1 MFNRDYKT
9 GKNVRAARR
18 LAGILMAGTLAG
30 TLAVGNAP
38 AVFVSAAT
46 WQENANYIFDYLTQ
60 RLHYSEAAAC
70 GIMANIRCEST
81 FNPHAW
87 NAGGG
92 SYGLCQWTGGRYGRL
107 QSWCR
112 SNGYDYSTIDGQ
124 LAYLEYELQNHYTGV
139 ENYLRSVE
147 NTRDGAYNAGQ
158 YYCYHFEAPASR
170 GSVSVYRG
178 GLASGT
184 FWDSYRPA
192 EWYQVEGIWRYV
204 LRDGSYQT
212 GWLTL
217 EDDTFYFDE
226 EGRRICGWKTID
238 GKRYYFDDEGVMTT
252 GWMKVDG
259 RNYYFGEDG
268 AMVTGIM
275 RDGEELYLVDEYG
288 TVQGSS
294 DMKKYAPVWIAM
306 KEEEQEQQA
315 LASAEDLSQ
324 EASATDSTASAASG
338 EKTLAANTA
347 GENEPEKTEESGQP
361 EEIKDQSSESDY
373 VKEALASVDFGK
385 DALQSAAAENIAAED
400 AFAAPEEVRET
411 QDREA
416 GEDQVI
422 EESEDRNIG
431 RDQFVEA
438 TEEPETVLASAGQGS
453 ETFSRGQEQ
462 HKGLGIH
469 IPGFSTPVQEQGVS
483 RDIEGIEEK
492 EDYSSAAEAM
502 LAAAEGLNE
511 EGGEEA
517 EASAFVP
524 DSNVV
529 EEEVSEA
536 AEAAGETETAIAE
549 LTDQGTEEEV
559 SEAEKAAGET
569 GTAIAELTDQGTEEE
584 VSEAAE
590 AAGETETTI
599 AELTDQGGTTVTS
612 ITETGITAP
621 LADPGRSDESDKTD
635 STQRTAQPFGFS
647 GLIARLTG
655 GADSKKNNPY
665 APVYSLPFSYTDAR
679 ILGKQ
684 TDDGE
689 YDAEEE
695 SAGSVA
701 EADILEMPFDGGTS
715 EITLAAA
722 TDDSEDAGRKDDS
735 LKDNPSENSKTGLSD
750 DDEEDKSHQSENM
763 EDFRADDEDTDGE
776 DKNSTDGTI
785 NVENSGKAGTEEK
798 TVEDDSEDQEK
809 PGDKDDSED
818 QEKPEDKDDS
828 EDQEKS
834 EDKDDS
840 KDQEKS
846 EDKDDSEDQ
855 EKSEDKD
862 DSEDQEKSEDKDD
875 SEDQEKSEDKDDFD
889 DRSDNQ
895 DKDEDKSE
903 EAKSAE
909 EDKDEDESEEAKSAD
924 EAKDEDESEEA
935 KSADE
940 DKEENKSDEDEDGE
954 TGKDKSDDLE
964 TDEDRDEEDEDDE
977 DSDDSDSEE
986 GEIRLTLN
994 GDIPDIS
1001 YEDKDDLV
1009 DILRRK
1015 NILHAVSGNGLNIT
1029 PQVEASFER
1038 EDGDNYT
1045 VTFRVEYNGSEAEL
1059 ESSVRI
1065 TD

>member
-315 LASAEDLSQ
+315 LASAEDLSE

-400 AFAAPEEVRET
+400 AFAAPEEGRET
-411 QDREA
+411 QEQEA

-422 EESEDRNIG
+422 EESEARETGDHQTDEDQNTDDHQTGEDQNTDDHQTGQDQAIEEIEDRNTG
-431 RDQFVEA
+431 RDQFVEE
-438 TEEPETVLASAGQGS
+438 TQEPESVLASAGQGS
-453 ETFSRGQEQ
+453 ETFASEQEQ

-529 EEEVSEA
+529 EEEASEA
-536 AEAAGETETAIAE
+536 AEAAGETETALAE

-590 AAGETETTI
+590 AAGETETAIT
-599 AELTDQGGTTVTS
+599 ERTDQGGTTVTS
-612 ITETGITAP
+612 IT
-621 LADPGRSDESDKTD
+621 
-635 STQRTAQPFGFS
+635 
-647 GLIARLTG
+647 
-655 GADSKKNNPY
+655 
-665 APVYSLPFSYTDAR
+665 
-679 ILGKQ
+679 
-684 TDDGE
+684 
-689 YDAEEE
+689 
-695 SAGSVA
+695 
-701 EADILEMPFDGGTS
+701 
-715 EITLAAA
+715 
-722 TDDSEDAGRKDDS
+722 
-735 LKDNPSENSKTGLSD
+735 
-750 DDEEDKSHQSENM
+750 
-763 EDFRADDEDTDGE
+763 
-776 DKNSTDGTI
+776 
-785 NVENSGKAGTEEK
+785 
-798 TVEDDSEDQEK
+798 
-809 PGDKDDSED
+809 
-818 QEKPEDKDDS
+818 
-828 EDQEKS
+828 
-834 EDKDDS
+834 
-840 KDQEKS
+840 
-846 EDKDDSEDQ
+846 
-855 EKSEDKD
+855 
-862 DSEDQEKSEDKDD
+862 
-875 SEDQEKSEDKDDFD
+875 
-889 DRSDNQ
+889 
-895 DKDEDKSE
+895 
-903 EAKSAE
+903 
-909 EDKDEDESEEAKSAD
+909 
-924 EAKDEDESEEA
+924 
-935 KSADE
+935 
-940 DKEENKSDEDEDGE
+940 
-954 TGKDKSDDLE
+954 
-964 TDEDRDEEDEDDE
+964 
-977 DSDDSDSEE
+977 
-986 GEIRLTLN
+986 
-994 GDIPDIS
+994 
-1001 YEDKDDLV
+1001 
-1009 DILRRK
+1009 
-1015 NILHAVSGNGLNIT
+1015 
-1029 PQVEASFER
+1029 
-1038 EDGDNYT
+1038 
-1045 VTFRVEYNGSEAEL
+1045 
-1059 ESSVRI
+1059 
-1065 TD
+1065 

>member
-1 MFNRDYKT
+1 MFNRDYKM

-306 KEEEQEQQA
+306 KEEEQEQEA
-315 LASAEDLSQ
+315 LASAEDLSE
-324 EASATDSTASAASG
+324 EASETDSSASAASG
-338 EKTLAANTA
+338 EKTLAVNTA
-347 GENEPEKTEESGQP
+347 GENEPEKTKESGQP
-361 EEIKDQSSESDY
+361 EEIKDQPAESDY

-385 DALQSAAAENIAAED
+385 DALESAAAENIAAED
-400 AFAAPEEVRET
+400 AFAAPEEGREI

-416 GEDQVI
+416 GEDQVVEEPETREAGGQQVGEDQVVEESETREAGGQQVGEDQAI
-422 EESEDRNIG
+422 EESEDRNAG
-431 RDQFVEA
+431 RDQSAEE
-438 TEEPETVLASAGQGS
+438 TEEPESVLASAGQES
-453 ETFSRGQEQ
+453 DTLAYGQEQ
-462 HKGLGIH
+462 HKGLGIQ
-469 IPGFSTPVQEQGVS
+469 IPGFSTPVQEQGALQ
-483 RDIEGIEEK
+483 DIEGIEEK
-492 EDYSSAAEAM
+492 EDYSSPAEAM

-511 EGGEEA
+511 EVGEEP

-524 DSNVV
+524 DNSVM

-536 AEAAGETETAIAE
+536 AEAAGETVTSLAE
-549 LTDQGTEEEV
+549 LTDQGM
-559 SEAEKAAGET
+559 
-569 GTAIAELTDQGTEEE
+569 EEE
-584 VSEAAE
+584 VSEAAV
-590 AAGETETTI
+590 AAGETESAP
-599 AELTDQGGTTVTS
+599 AELTDQGGTTGTS
-612 ITETGITAP
+612 LTENGIKAP
-621 LADPGRSDESDKTD
+621 LADPVRSEESEKTD
-635 STQRTAQPFGFS
+635 SAQKTALPFGFS

-655 GADSKKNNPY
+655 GADSKKNNPF

-684 TDDGE
+684 TGDGE

-695 SAGSVA
+695 PVASAS
-701 EADILEMPFDGGTS
+701 ETDIREMPFDAGTS
-715 EITLAAA
+715 EITLAAG
-722 TDDSEDAGRKDDS
+722 TDDNDYAGRIDDS

-763 EDFRADDEDTDGE
+763 DDFRAGDEDTDGE
-776 DKNSTDGTI
+776 DKNSTGGNI
-785 NVENSGKAGTEEK
+785 NEKSSGKSGTEEK

-809 PGDKDDSED
+809 P
-818 QEKPEDKDDS
+818 
-828 EDQEKS
+828 

-840 KDQEKS
+840 KEGNDLEETESGTDIDEAEDQDED
-846 EDKDDSEDQ
+846 EDKS
-855 EKSEDKD
+855 
-862 DSEDQEKSEDKDD
+862 
-875 SEDQEKSEDKDDFD
+875 
-889 DRSDNQ
+889 
-895 DKDEDKSE
+895 EDKSE
-903 EAKSAE
+903 EAKSE
-909 EDKDEDESEEAKSAD
+909 EDKD
-924 EAKDEDESEEA
+924 
-935 KSADE
+935 
-940 DKEENKSDEDEDGE
+940 GE
-954 TGKDKSDDLE
+954 TGEEKSDDLE
-964 TDEDRDEEDEDDE
+964 TDEDRDEEDKEDKDDEDDE